1 MHQQSSAKTIKGPD
15 FNTQGPLSMKD
26 FLDFYNAKT
35 NTSMGGQTSNM
46 EKAIELLN
54 EVLSLRGT
62 DSGKEPTIFLAITSN
77 VISCGLRETVAFLC
91 QHKLVDAVIC
101 TGGGI
106 EEDFMKTQHPSYVV
120 EYQVN
125 DRRWRVQGK
134 NRIGNMVVPV
144 TSYEAFDDYLDP
156 LLDTINKEI
165 CDFENKGAIDENFRY
180 PTPSSLIRRLGE
192 QLMASGDFPESFNY
206 WCTKNKIP
214 IFCPAITD
222 SAIGDNVYYSGF
234 RKPKMTIDVNADI
247 NSLFDIACN
256 SKGPLAAVILGG
268 GMVKYHVLNAC
279 KVAGGLDYGVF
290 ITVGEDWD
298 GSYTGAD
305 PEEDVSRKAIKPTAK
320 IVVLKSEFS
329 LTFPVIVANTFVK
342 HHFTST
348 KAAEPKEGEAAEKK
362 DPKD

>member
-1 MHQQSSAKTIKGPD
+1 
-15 FNTQGPLSMKD
+15 
-26 FLDFYNAKT
+26 
-35 NTSMGGQTSNM
+35 M
-46 EKAIELLN
+46 ERAIEILN
-54 EVLSLRGT
+54 EVLTLRG
-62 DSGKEPTIFLAITSN
+62 SGSGSEPTIFLGITSN

-91 QHKLVDAVIC
+91 KHKLIDAVVC

-106 EEDFMKTQHPSYVV
+106 EEDFMKTQHPSYVID
-120 EYQVN
+120 YQVN

-156 LLDTINKEI
+156 LLDTIYSEI
-165 CDFENKGAIDENFRY
+165 CAFEDKGAIDENFRY

-192 QLMASGDFPESFNY
+192 QLVASGDFPDSFNY

-234 RKPKMTIDVNADI
+234 RKPRMTIDVNADI
-247 NSLFDIACN
+247 IQLFDIACN
-256 SKGPLAAVILGG
+256 SKGPLAGLILGG

-279 KVAGGLDYGVF
+279 KMAGGLDFGVF

-305 PEEDVSRKAIKPTAK
+305 PEEEISRRAIKPNAK
-320 IVVLKSEFS
+320 TVVLKSEFS

-342 HHFTST
+342 HHFAST
-348 KAAEPKEGEAAEKK
+348 KANGSKEDEKLVK
-362 DPKD
+362 NDHKI